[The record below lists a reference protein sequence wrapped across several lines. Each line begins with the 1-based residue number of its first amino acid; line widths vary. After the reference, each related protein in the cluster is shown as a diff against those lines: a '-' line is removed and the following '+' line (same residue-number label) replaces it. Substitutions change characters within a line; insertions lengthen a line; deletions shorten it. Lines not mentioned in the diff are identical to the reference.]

1 MEMGDHTAALEYLVL
16 SKNYDT
22 AFEVARKNGEVQLFA
37 DILGDQAQQ
46 EDYNKIGLYYENERK
61 YLLSGK
67 YFALAGHHTKVIL
80 RNLSNGIEYY
90 WRLKFNC
97 PIKWFRLKLLQC
109 FQYFM
114 SASFLIW

>member
-1 MEMGDHTAALEYLVL
+1 MTEIKAIGSNNLRYFMEMGDHTAALEYLVL

-67 YFALAGHHTKVIL
+67 YFALAGHHIKVVFIFVYIFVFHQM
-80 RNLSNGIEYY
+80 RFSREKSWY
-90 WRLKFNC
+90 
-97 PIKWFRLKLLQC
+97 
-109 FQYFM
+109 
-114 SASFLIW
+114 